1 MISKGNTHGD
11 GARLAAYMTT
21 GKVNEHA
28 ELWQL
33 RGFGMDDI
41 TDAFRT
47 VHVMAEATRAERPFF
62 HVQIRNRDGETL
74 TRPQWEDTADR
85 IEAMLGLKDQP
96 RAIAFHIDGKTDH
109 EHMHVAWSRIDE
121 DTLTARPLPF
131 FKERLKKISREL
143 EMQFALSPV
152 ANQRNSEFK
161 FAPTR
166 AEHEQARRLGQDVHE
181 LRNTI
186 RECWDRSD
194 CGRSFQGALEHEG
207 FTLAQGD
214 RRGFVVIDGAGGLH
228 VLSKRILDVSAAK
241 IRDRLS
247 DLSGDDLPTVATA
260 RAFVEEVKQQQ
271 PEPSWDRD
279 RDDRAWQDSIINAA
293 IESVEAERKTTQ
305 SLTSGG
311 VGNRKKECL
320 IHVPTPEVIELSPAY
335 QFADAAQ
342 ETIRD
347 TREPFPPST
356 SRLTE
361 PAEQSD
367 AGTPATPAHP
377 GAGIAPEQKP
387 EGITEESREARA
399 ARSKIRTPGLYRKAL
414 NLSSIVR
421 QQFRQLASFLTSHA
435 PDPRQTLKRMTST
448 DGGSAAKSRSKHAL
462 PSEASSVVEF
472 LSETFDWLNLWNHDT
487 AFVYDSTDDFQQFDD
502 HDNFYPQP

>member
-11 GARLAAYMTT
+11 GARLAAYLTT
-21 GKVNEHA
+21 GKANEHA

-41 TDAFRT
+41 TEAFRT
-47 VHVMAEATRAERPFF
+47 VHVIAEATRAERPFF
-62 HVQIRNRDGETL
+62 HVQVRNRDGETL

-85 IEAMLGLKDQP
+85 IEGMLGLKDQP
-96 RAIAFHIDGKTDH
+96 RAIAFHIDRKTDG

-143 EMQFALSPV
+143 ELQFALSPV
-152 ANQRNSEFK
+152 ANERDSEIK

-247 DLSGDDLPTVATA
+247 DLSDDDLPTVATA
-260 RAFVEEVKQQQ
+260 RAFVEEAKQQQ
-271 PEPSWDRD
+271 PEPFWDRD
-279 RDDRAWQDSIINAA
+279 QYDQAWQDSVITAA
-293 IESVEAERKTTQ
+293 IEGGEADQKTTQ
-305 SLTSGG
+305 SQTDGG

-320 IHVPTPEVIELSPAY
+320 IRAAAPEIIELSPAI
-335 QFADAAQ
+335 QFKDAAQ
-342 ETIRD
+342 ENVGH
-347 TREPFPPST
+347 TREQIAASPPART
-356 SRLTE
+356 L
-361 PAEQSD
+361 D
-367 AGTPATPAHP
+367 IP

-387 EGITEESREARA
+387 EVKPDECQEARA

-414 NLSSIVR
+414 SLSGIIR
-421 QQFRQLASFLTSHA
+421 QQFRQLASFLTAHV
-435 PDPRQTLKRMTST
+435 PDTRQALKRMTSS
-448 DGGSAAKSRSKHAL
+448 DGGSAAKPRQKHEL
-462 PSEASSVVEF
+462 PSEASTVLEF
-472 LSETFDWLNLWNHDT
+472 LSETLDWLSPWNHDT
-487 AFVYDSTDDFQQFDD
+487 AFVYDSDDDFQQYNHD
-502 HDNFYPQP
+502 HLYPHL